1 MQHFKSQIYYGRH
14 SMEEIYVKIQRRNGT
29 ELAVILEDHK
39 WALKVKLMDGS
50 EIFISKTLICK

>member
-1 MQHFKSQIYYGRH
+1 
-14 SMEEIYVKIQRRNGT
+14 MEEIYVKIQRRNGT